1 MLEPK
6 MTRRLRMVFETED
19 GPWTL
24 SLSDVKEGLTASEVE
39 AAMNTIISQNVFGIP
54 PLSIVGAELVET
66 GTTVL
71 L

>member
-1 MLEPK
+1 MEPK
-6 MTRRLRMVFETED
+6 QTRRLRMTFETED

-24 SLSDVKEGLTASEVE
+24 TISDVKDGLTASEVE
-39 AAMNTIISQNVFGIP
+39 SVMNTIISQSIFGIP

>member
-54 PLSIVGAELVET
+54 PMGIIGAELVET